1 MYRFVC
7 FKYYIVIL
15 NFGINFYLKG
25 NLFKIIMKYV
35 YFKSVLKDFMEW
47 IVVIVVLFLFM
58 VGNVNF
64 YVKIVVLMYV
74 IMFMDVFI

>member
-7 FKYYIVIL
+7 FKYYIVIV

-25 NLFKIIMKYV
+25 NLFKIIMKYL
-35 YFKSVLKDFMEW
+35 YFKNVLKDFMEW